1 MLNNN
6 QQQLYQQLAQLQS
19 AAYQRCSQQY
29 YYDDA
34 RGAQQPYNAFG
45 QPRGL
50 PHGSPQPVNYS
61 ADPLDSLAADAWQSF
76 FGN

>member
-45 QPRGL
+45 QP
-50 PHGSPQPVNYS
+50 QPVNYS